1 MTFPTPIPVS
11 RYDFPNDFIDR
22 ICTRYLDGINPE
34 AWDYAWDMIYDACR
48 VEGPRAAVHEARYYA
63 GYFAR

>member
-1 MTFPTPIPVS
+1 MTFAIPAS
-11 RYDFPNDFIDR
+11 RYNFPNDFIDR
-22 ICTRYLDGINPE
+22 LCARYLDGINAE
-34 AWDYAWDMIYDACR
+34 AWAYAWDMIYDACR